1 MATTPTPSPS
11 TTTFANVNPVAN
23 AVNTQ
28 GDLPIYALPGP
39 SNIVYGATYAS
50 SLARGG
56 TPDVVGW
63 SYNAPLGGT
72 GLAGLNT
79 LTQIAGQGGITYY
92 TLPGFLEQWGQ
103 LAPDQRT
110 TIQKQLLAAGLYSSS
125 YYPSAA
131 GTTAKQPLYG
141 AAADYDTITA
151 LTNAWDA
158 AKSTGQ
164 TMDTVLGQA
173 NAAAMNAAKI
183 YQQNTMVGIF
193 DQSDPAEIRGIADQQ
208 AIATLG
214 RKATADEKALAV
226 SMVQAAQVAQQQGKF
241 NQQVAANRSDVATQL
256 AGGIGGTQG
265 AVPSSIAANSPAS
278 VNALVSALGGQ
289 ESGSPTAGGYTAV
302 NPDSG
307 ATGRFQIMPGNWASW
322 SQAAGLGPNARMDAQ
337 NQEIVARNQ
346 ISIYLADGGG
356 DPSYVAVAWY
366 AGEGTAKAFQADPT
380 NPKWKQPQGKYP
392 SIYSYAQS
400 IVGKIGAATPGTLA
414 AQAAAGAPPIPPVGG
429 PGGPANAGSINVGQ
443 GRAATSLAGEVG
455 SINVGQRPTGA
466 IPTAGASLAG
476 EVGSIGVTPGAPG
489 ASGLTGV
496 NTGATMTTGAG
507 GLPTPAQ
514 LIPTSTGVY
523 TQVNPQ
529 ADVAEML
536 RKQNPLGAS
545 AHDFEQILDAIRQM
559 FARGS

>member
-1 MATTPTPSPS
+1 MATTPTPTPS
-11 TTTFANVNPVAN
+11 ASYSFSGVAPSATTTA
-23 AVNTQ
+23 Q
-28 GDLPIYALPGP
+28 GDLPIYAQPGP

-50 SLARGG
+50 TLAAGG

-63 SYNAPLGGT
+63 SYSKPLGGT
-72 GLAGLNT
+72 GLKGLNT
-79 LTQIAGQGGITYY
+79 LTQIAQQGGMTYY

-103 LAPDQRT
+103 MDPNQRAS
-110 TIQKQLLAAGLYSSS
+110 IQKQLLAAGLYSSA

-173 NAAAMNAAKI
+173 NAAAMNAARI
-183 YQQNTMVGIF
+183 YQQNTAVGIF

-226 SMVQAAQVAQQQGKF
+226 SMVQASQVAYQQGKF
-241 NQQVAANRSDVATQL
+241 NQTVAANRADVATQL

-265 AVPSSIAANSPAS
+265 NVPSSIAANTPAS

-307 ATGRFQIMPGNWASW
+307 ATGRFQVMPGNWASW
-322 SQAAGLGPNARMDAQ
+322 SQAAGLGPNAPMTPQ

-346 ISIYLADGGG
+346 ISVYLTDGGG

-366 AGEGTAKAFQADPT
+366 AGESDAKAFQADPT
-380 NPKWKQPQGKYP
+380 NPKWKVPQYSGGKKYP
-392 SIYSYAQS
+392 SIYDYATS
-400 IVGKIGAATPGTLA
+400 IVGKMGAAVPGSLA
-414 AQAAAGAPPIPPVGG
+414 TQAAAGAPPVGG
-429 PGGPANAGSINVGQ
+429 PGGPALAGSINVGQ
-443 GRAATSLAGEVG
+443 APSPGVTAG
-455 SINVGQRPTGA
+455 GA
-466 IPTAGASLAG
+466 IPTAGSSLAG
-476 EVGSIGVTPGAPG
+476 EVGSIGVTPGATG
-489 ASGLTGV
+489 ASGLTGTV
-496 NTGATMTTGAG
+496 PSGTVSGAG

-523 TQVNPQ
+523 TQVNPT
-529 ADVAEML
+529 ADLAELL
-536 RKQNPLGAS
+536 RRQNPLGAS
-545 AHDFEQILDAIRQM
+545 SHDFEQVLDAVRQL
-559 FARGS
+559 FHG